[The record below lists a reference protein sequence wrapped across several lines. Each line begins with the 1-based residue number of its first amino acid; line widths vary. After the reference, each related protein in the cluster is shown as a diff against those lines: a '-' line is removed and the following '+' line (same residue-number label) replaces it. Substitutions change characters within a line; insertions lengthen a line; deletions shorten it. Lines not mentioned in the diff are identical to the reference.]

1 MCFFSCL
8 CLVSA
13 MARSRITMPSSEVKE
28 DPRLVELAAVNRR
41 LNSVLAFLKTKHT
54 SESLDAA
61 VESAE
66 AGLGDHSAMFV
77 PMDNAI
83 VHGTRHMG
91 SLLQLAEA
99 LEIKAE
105 IGQADHA
112 FEECTSLLG
121 RKVELLREIYKS

>member
-1 MCFFSCL
+1 MP
-8 CLVSA
+8 
-13 MARSRITMPSSEVKE
+13 RSLPMMPSTEVKE

-54 SESLDAA
+54 EQSLNTAI
-61 VESAE
+61 ERAE

-83 VHGTRHMG
+83 VHGTRHLG
-91 SLLQLAEA
+91 SLLQLVET

-105 IGQADHA
+105 IGHADHA
-112 FEECTSLLG
+112 LDECTSLLG
-121 RKVELLREIYKS
+121 RKVELLREIYRL